1 MRQNVYDAR
10 ISKGRLEIS
19 NLPFADEQEVKV
31 MIMPKFTWDEEAIN
45 EIRRLTSSIKGNL
58 SDDISAERDE
68 R

>member
-1 MRQNVYDAR
+1 MRQNVYDAK
-10 ISKGRLEIS
+10 ISKGCLELN